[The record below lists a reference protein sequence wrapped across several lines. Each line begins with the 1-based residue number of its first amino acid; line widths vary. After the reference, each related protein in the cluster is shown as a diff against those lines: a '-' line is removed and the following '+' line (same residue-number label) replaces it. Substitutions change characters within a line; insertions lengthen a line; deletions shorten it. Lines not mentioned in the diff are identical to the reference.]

1 MLLADRIHLEEEE
14 EDGEVHFF
22 QLLLDHCLSTLHQRL
37 LPMEVEDDFDLIE
50 TILSG
55 SFTAH
60 RVLDDNF

>member
-1 MLLADRIHLEEEE
+1 MVEE

-22 QLLLDHCLSTLHQRL
+22 QLLLDHLDLAEAPLSTLHQRL

-50 TILSG
+50 TILSS